1 MCDNIDCKCTYCN
14 NDNYDR
20 YIGDHMREVLD
31 NINRFLIEPILKQ
44 GVENEES
51 FYNMIM
57 YKAQEELLQNKL
69 ETLNVVHQQFQ

>member
-1 MCDNIDCKCTYCN
+1 MCDDPKCKCNYCK

-31 NINRFLIEPILKQ
+31 NINRFLIEPITKE
-44 GVENEES
+44 GVENEEL
-51 FYNMIM
+51 FYEMIM

-69 ETLNVVHQQFQ
+69 EVLK